1 MKKVEAEKGIDRRE
15 RLHMTPHI
23 LRRIKVMCEPS
34 ASDPDVV
41 MLWAARCLGFFGFLR
56 TGEMTVPSYSAYDPS
71 VHLSYK
77 DIAVDDLANPQTV
90 SVFIKQSKT
99 DLFRRGINLFVGR
112 TSSDL
117 CPVMALLNYLVV
129 RGPREGSLF
138 MFSDGR
144 RCRALGHPSKYCG
157 HSFRIGAAT
166 AAAERGMEDSVI
178 KTLGRWRS
186 LAYLEY
192 IRNPREQL
200 AQMLEGK
207 DVFGEGGGGEGGPS
221 IIPTPLHTPGHH
233 AQDMK
238 GGISGPTPPPNTYT
252 APSCG

>member
-1 MKKVEAEKGIDRRE
+1 MSAVRFFHIAEGAEDPFLPVLHRLRYILQGMKKVEAEKGIDRRE

-144 RCRALGHPSKYCG
+144 RCRALG
-157 HSFRIGAAT
+157 
-166 AAAERGMEDSVI
+166 
-178 KTLGRWRS
+178 
-186 LAYLEY
+186 
-192 IRNPREQL
+192 
-200 AQMLEGK
+200 QMLEGNP
-207 DVFGEGGGGEGGPS
+207 PS
-221 IIPTPLHTPGHH
+221 FL
-233 AQDMK
+233 
-238 GGISGPTPPPNTYT
+238 PPFTLLGT
-252 APSCG
+252 MHRT

>member
-1 MKKVEAEKGIDRRE
+1 
-15 RLHMTPHI
+15 MTLHI
-23 LRRIKVMCEPS
+23 LRRIKAVWEPS

-41 MLWAARCLGFFGFLR
+41 MLWVACCLNFFGFLR
-56 TGEMTVPSYSAYDPS
+56 SGEMTVPSDSAYDPS

-99 DLFRRGINLFVGR
+99 DPFRRGINLFLGR

-144 RCRALGHPSKYCG
+144 LLTRQQLVEAVRRALGKAGLDPSKYCG
-157 HSFRIGAAT
+157 HSFRNRGCNGSSRKRYGRFCHQVAEPSVSGVYPHPERTIG
-166 AAAERGMEDSVI
+166 
-178 KTLGRWRS
+178 TLFK
-186 LAYLEY
+186 
-192 IRNPREQL
+192 IV
-200 AQMLEGK
+200 
-207 DVFGEGGGGEGGPS
+207 VF
-221 IIPTPLHTPGHH
+221 
-233 AQDMK
+233 M
-238 GGISGPTPPPNTYT
+238 ISN
-252 APSCG
+252 CGCLYYWCC